1 MAQIDRMLAPGE
13 RVHLVSREHGVVL
26 LPAFLR
32 AAMVVAAA
40 ATAAILVAGL
50 GVLGP
55 VRLVLAA
62 LAALAAAHALLQLA
76 RAVARWQRQ
85 LLVVTDRR
93 AVLLAGGL
101 GQRAAVFPLSAISEI
116 EIVRPAAGRVL
127 HYGGVLVGGGAGRG
141 LLFGLRRLPDPDL
154 LLGLLLGL
162 ADESARMRARW
173 SPTALVAGR
182 RYRRAF

>member
-1 MAQIDRMLAPGE
+1 MGQLDRLLAPGE

-26 LPAFLR
+26 LAPFLR
-32 AAMVVAAA
+32 AAMIVAAA
-40 ATAAILVAGL
+40 ATAAILAAGL

-55 VRLVLAA
+55 VRLVLAV

-76 RAVARWQRQ
+76 QAVGRWQRRV
-85 LLVVTDRR
+85 LVVTDRR

-101 GQRAAVFPLSAISEI
+101 GQRAAVFPLSAISDI

-127 HYGGVLVGGGAGRG
+127 HYGGVLVGAGGGRG

-162 ADESARMRARW
+162 ADEAPGTRPRW
-173 SPTALVAGR
+173 TPAALAHGGL
-182 RYRRAF
+182 YR

>member
-1 MAQIDRMLAPGE
+1 MGQLDRLLAPGE

-26 LPAFLR
+26 LAPFLR
-32 AAMVVAAA
+32 AVMVVAASA
-40 ATAAILVAGL
+40 AAAILIAGL

-55 VRLVLAA
+55 VRLVLAG

-76 RAVARWQRQ
+76 RAVGRWQRR

-101 GQRAAVFPLSAISEI
+101 SRRAAVFPLSAISNI

-127 HYGGVLVGGGAGRG
+127 HYGGVLVGGGAERT

-162 ADESARMRARW
+162 ADEGAGMRPHW
-173 SPTALVAGR
+173 SPAAAAPGGL
-182 RYRRAF
+182 YR

>member
-1 MAQIDRMLAPGE
+1 MGQLDRLLAPGE

-26 LPAFLR
+26 LAPFLR
-32 AAMVVAAA
+32 AAMIVAAS
-40 ATAAILVAGL
+40 ATAAILAAGL

-55 VRLVLAA
+55 ARLVLAVLAA
-62 LAALAAAHALLQLA
+62 LAAGHALLQLA
-76 RAVARWQRQ
+76 RAVGRWQRRV
-85 LLVVTDRR
+85 LVVTDRR

-101 GQRAAVFPLSAISEI
+101 GQRAAVFPLSAISDI

-127 HYGGVLVGGGAGRG
+127 HYGGVLVGGGGGRG

-162 ADESARMRARW
+162 ADESAGMRPRW
-173 SPTALVAGR
+173 APSALAEGGL
-182 RYRRAF
+182 YR

>member
-1 MAQIDRMLAPGE
+1 MGQIDRLLAPGE

-26 LPAFLR
+26 VAPFLR
-32 AAMVVAAA
+32 AVMVVAASA
-40 ATAAILVAGL
+40 AAAILIAGL
-50 GVLGP
+50 AVLGP

-62 LAALAAAHALLQLA
+62 LAALAAAHALLHLA
-76 RAVARWQRQ
+76 RSVARWQRRV
-85 LLVVTDRR
+85 LVVTDRR

-101 GQRAAVFPLSAISEI
+101 GQRAAVFPLNAISDI

-127 HYGGVLVGGGAGRG
+127 HYGGVLVGGGGAGRG

-162 ADESARMRARW
+162 ADERGGTRPRW
-173 SPTALVAGR
+173 GTATAASSGI
-182 RYRRAF
+182 YR

>member
-1 MAQIDRMLAPGE
+1 MGQIDRLLAPGE

-26 LPAFLR
+26 LAPFLR
-32 AAMVVAAA
+32 AVTVIAASAAA
-40 ATAAILVAGL
+40 AILAAGL

-55 VRLVLAA
+55 VRFVLAG

-76 RAVARWQRQ
+76 RSVARWQRRV
-85 LLVVTDRR
+85 LVVTDRR

-101 GQRAAVFPLSAISEI
+101 SQRAAVFPLSAISDI

-127 HYGGVLVGGGAGRG
+127 HYGGVVVGGGAGRS

-162 ADESARMRARW
+162 ADESAGMRPRW
-173 SPTALVAGR
+173 SPAAAAPGGL
-182 RYRRAF
+182 YR